1 MKGYQADIGL
11 GWWGKLYEE
20 HGRELL
26 TKNNGDQYVKP
37 DEWNKYEV
45 IAEGN
50 HIRSFING
58 KACVDFDDPPG
69 AKRGIFAFQIHS
81 GGPMEVRFKD
91 IKFEMLK

>member
-1 MKGYQADIGL
+1 
-11 GWWGKLYEE
+11 LYEE

-26 TKNNGDQYVKP
+26 TKNNGDQFVKP

-50 HIRSFING
+50 RIRSFING
-58 KACVDFDDPPG
+58 KPCVDFDDPPG
-69 AKRGIFAFQIHS
+69 AKHGIFAFQIHS

-91 IKFEMLK
+91 IKFEVLK